1 MKLIKINIFS
11 LLVIITI
18 SIISCKKDFL
28 NRPPLTG
35 ITTDNFY
42 KSTSDMRLATAAIY
56 AQPWFDWNNF
66 PLLGIGDIM
75 SGNMLQPYNAD
86 LAQFASFSI
95 TSNNSY
101 VTQAWQGFFNIVA
114 HCNVNI
120 KAINT
125 KVPDSVSATSKN
137 AALGELKFLRATAY
151 FHLVQLWGA
160 VPIIEDNDKLT
171 TNPLVPR
178 NNVTDVYKFIINDLR
193 FASTYLPKSDQP
205 GRVTTWS
212 AQGMLA
218 KVYLTRSGWG
228 QSGSRNQSD
237 LDSAAYYA
245 GNVCNTSGLA
255 LLPSYY
261 NLFRTQYNDN
271 PESLFAFQWAPGVG
285 YGNGNDIEAQFAPSG
300 SLVTGG
306 GGWGGA
312 IGPTVDLAN
321 LYIPA
326 DSIRRKATYMLTGD
340 HYPELNAAGGGY
352 IATGVNVKKHVVG
365 TAADNGAPTMDLWSS
380 IEHNTVLRL
389 ADVYLIYAE
398 ALLGNNAS
406 TSDARALQYFNAV
419 RSRAGVPIQTSLTDS
434 IIFRERRIELAFEG
448 QYWFDLVRRSY
459 YDPAGAI
466 KILHNQ
472 ITEKTKGDNTTMPR
486 TQFTYDPATGIIKPS
501 ANGMLISEPTIAT
514 FTLPIPANDQTAD
527 PKLLQPPVPYYSH

>member
-1 MKLIKINIFS
+1 MKSIKINIF
-11 LLVIITI
+11 LMLAVVIMIT
-18 SIISCKKDFL
+18 SCKKNYL
-28 NRPPLTG
+28 TRPPLTG
-35 ITTDNFY
+35 ITTSNFY
-42 KSTSDMRLATAAIY
+42 KSTSDMRLATAALY
-56 AQPWFDWNNF
+56 AQPWFNWNNF

-101 VTQAWQGFFNIVA
+101 VTQAWQGFFDIVA
-114 HCNVNI
+114 HCDINI

-125 KVPDSVSATSKN
+125 QLPDSVPAKNKN

-171 TNPLVPR
+171 ANPLVPR

-193 FASTYLPKSDQP
+193 FAVASLPTSDQP

-218 KVYLTRSGWG
+218 KVYLTRAGLG
-228 QSGSRNQSD
+228 QSGTRNQTD
-237 LDSAAYYA
+237 LDSAAYFA
-245 GNVCNTSGLA
+245 GKVCNTSGLT

-261 NLFRTQYNDN
+261 NLFKTQYNDN
-271 PESLFAFQWAPGVG
+271 QESLFAFQWAPGVG

-300 SLVTGG
+300 NLVSGD

-340 HYPELNAAGGGY
+340 HYPELDAAHGGY
-352 IATGVNVKKHVVG
+352 TATGCNVKKHIVG
-365 TAADNGAPTMDLWSS
+365 TAADNSSPTMDLWSS

-389 ADVYLIYAE
+389 ADVYLVYAE

-406 TSDARALQYFNAV
+406 TSNAQALQYFNAV
-419 RSRAGVPIQTSLTDS
+419 RTRAGVPTVTSLTDS

-466 KILHNQ
+466 KVLHDQ
-472 ITEKTKGDNTTMPR
+472 IKEKKDGDNTSMPR
-486 TQFTYDPATGIIKPS
+486 TLFTYNPATGVITPS

-527 PKLLQPPVPYYSH
+527 PKLLQAPVPYY

>member
-1 MKLIKINIFS
+1 MKKLIKINIFI
-11 LLVIITI
+11 LLMVIVI
-18 SIISCKKDFL
+18 SSCKKDFL

-42 KSTSDMRLATAAIY
+42 KSTSDIRLATAAIY
-56 AQPWFDWNNF
+56 AQPWFNWNNF

-86 LAQFASFSI
+86 LAQFTTFSI
-95 TSNNSY
+95 TSDNSY
-101 VTQAWQGFFNIVA
+101 VTEAWQCFFDIVA
-114 HCNVNI
+114 HCNINI

-125 KVPDSVSATSKN
+125 QLPDSVSLKN
-137 AALGELKFLRATAY
+137 KNGALGELKFLRATAY
-151 FHLVQLWGA
+151 FHLAQLWGA
-160 VPIIEDNDKLT
+160 VPIIEDNDKLIA
-171 TNPLVPR
+171 NPLVPR
-178 NNVTDVYKFIINDLR
+178 NKLTDVYKFIINDLR
-193 FASTYLPKSDQP
+193 FAVTNLPTSDQP

-218 KVYLTRSGWG
+218 KVYLTRAGLG
-228 QSGSRNQSD
+228 QSITRNQSD
-237 LDSAAYYA
+237 LDSAAYFA
-245 GNVCNTSGLA
+245 GNVCNTSGLS

-271 PESLFAFQWAPGVG
+271 SESLFAFQWAPGVG

-321 LYIPA
+321 LYA
-326 DSIRRKATYMLTGD
+326 TDDSIRRKATFMLTGEY
-340 HYPELNAAGGGY
+340 YPELDAANGGY
-352 IATGVNVKKHVVG
+352 TATGCNVKKHVVG
-365 TAADNGAPTMDLWSS
+365 TAADNNSPTMDLWSS

-398 ALLGNNAS
+398 AIMGNNSS

-419 RSRAGVPIQTSLTDS
+419 RTRAGVSTMTSITPAILMK
-434 IIFRERRIELAFEG
+434 ERRIELAFEG
-448 QYWFDLVRRSY
+448 QYWFDLVRLSY
-459 YDPAGAI
+459 YNPQAAI
-466 KILHNQ
+466 ASINGQ
-472 ITEKTKGDNTTMPR
+472 MRE
-486 TQFTYDPATGIIKPS
+486 QFTYDPQTGVETPVPSGMVITPAT
-501 ANGMLISEPTIAT
+501 AAT
-514 FTLPIPANDQTAD
+514 FILPIPANDQTAD
-527 PKLLQPPVPYYSH
+527 PLLLQAPVAYY